1 MVRRCTG
8 GSVSRSARFLPARW
22 AIIGRA
28 AVISALVAGCTTV
41 GPDYQP
47 PQTAMP
53 DQWQQDLVR
62 GLPPGEF
69 DLRSWW
75 TSFNDP
81 VLTELITTANS
92 DNLGVREAVAR
103 ILEARARIG
112 IAAGEQLPGV
122 DAGGEITRERLSKG
136 VAEGF
141 DSSRRRT
148 STLYNTGLD
157 ASWEL
162 DLWGRIS
169 RSVESADASY
179 QAVLEDYR
187 DVVISLSAQVARAYV
202 DIRTLQARIAAAQ
215 GNAETQRKTLKLV
228 RDRKATGL
236 ASDLEVAQAELNLA
250 TTESLVPTLQAALQR
265 SIHDVGVLT
274 GRRPQALYPRFA
286 ATAPI
291 PQPAA
296 AITAGA
302 PADLLRRRPDI
313 RSAERQLAAQTAQI
327 GVATADLYPRFT
339 LSGFFALQKFGA
351 SNFFDSKNI
360 AYQFGPSVVW
370 NVFDGGRIRS
380 NIKAQDALTEQALVR
395 YEQTVLTALQEVE
408 DALVDY
414 AREIERRELL
424 ARSVTAARRSVQLVQ
439 NLYVTGLTDFQNVQ
453 DQERSLFQQEDALAQ
468 STGLV
473 TQNLIRIYRALG
485 GGWSP
490 EPDKKRQPSKRPAPQ
505 SVAARAPEPT
515 SAMPLPATAS
525 VVPLPAPAPRPKP

>member
-1 MVRRCTG
+1 
-8 GSVSRSARFLPARW
+8 
-22 AIIGRA
+22 
-28 AVISALVAGCTTV
+28 
-41 GPDYQP
+41 
-47 PQTAMP
+47 MP
-53 DQWQQDLVR
+53 DQWQQDLAR
-62 GLPPGEF
+62 GLPPGQV
-69 DLRSWW
+69 DLRTWW

-81 VLTELITTANS
+81 LLTELIGTANS
-92 DNLGVREAVAR
+92 DNLGVKEAVAR
-103 ILEARARIG
+103 ILEARARVG
-112 IAAGEQLPGV
+112 IASGEQLPGV

-136 VAEGF
+136 VAESF

-148 STLYNTGLD
+148 STLYNAGLD

-202 DIRTLQARIAAAQ
+202 EVRTLQARITATQ
-215 GNAETQRKTLKLV
+215 GNAETQRKTLRLV
-228 RDRKATGL
+228 RDRMQSGL

-265 SIHDVGVLT
+265 SIHGLGVLT

-286 ATAPI
+286 ASAPI

-296 AITAGA
+296 AITTGA

-313 RSAERQLAAQTAQI
+313 RGAERQLAAQTAQI
-327 GVATADLYPRFT
+327 GIATADLYPRFT

-351 SNFFDSKNI
+351 RSFFESGNI
-360 AYQFGPSVVW
+360 AYQFGPSMVW

-380 NIKAQDALTEQALVR
+380 NIKAQDALTEQAMLR
-395 YEQTVLTALQEVE
+395 YEQSVLNALQEVE

-414 AREIERRELL
+414 SREIERRELL
-424 ARSVTAARRSVQLVQ
+424 ARSVTAARRSVHLAQT
-439 NLYVTGLTDFQNVQ
+439 LYVTGLTDFQNVQ

-490 EPDKKRQPSKRPAPQ
+490 EPGKKREPSKRPAPQ
-505 SVAARAPEPT
+505 TVVARAPV
-515 SAMPLPATAS
+515 SAA
-525 VVPLPAPAPRPKP
+525 VVPLSAPHSIVPMPVPAPRSKP

>member
-1 MVRRCTG
+1 MVGQFTA
-8 GSVSRSARFLPARW
+8 GSVSRNARILPTRW
-22 AIIGRA
+22 AMIGRA
-28 AVISALVAGCTTV
+28 AAMSALLAGCTAV

-62 GLPPGEF
+62 GLPAGQV

-81 VLTELITTANS
+81 LLTELITTANS
-92 DNLGVREAVAR
+92 DNLGVKEAVAR
-103 ILEARARIG
+103 ILEARARVG
-112 IAAGEQLPGV
+112 IASGEQLPGV
-122 DAGGEITRERLSKG
+122 DAGGEITRDRLSKG

-141 DSSRRRT
+141 DQSRQRT

-187 DVVISLSAQVARAYV
+187 DVVISLSAQVARTYV
-202 DIRTLQARIAAAQ
+202 EIRTLQARIAAAQ
-215 GNAETQRKTLKLV
+215 ANAGTQRKTLKLV

-250 TTESLVPTLQAALQR
+250 TTESLVPALQAALQR
-265 SIHDVGVLT
+265 SIHALGVLT

-286 ATAPI
+286 ASAPI

-313 RSAERQLAAQTAQI
+313 RAAERQLAAQTAQI

-339 LSGFFALQKFGA
+339 LSGFLALQKFGA
-351 SNFFDSKNI
+351 RNFFESGNI
-360 AYQFGPSVVW
+360 AYQFGPSMVW

-380 NIKAQDALTEQALVR
+380 NIKAQDALTEQALLR
-395 YEQTVLTALQEVE
+395 YEQAVLRALQEVE

-414 AREIERRELL
+414 AREIERRDLL

-468 STGLV
+468 SAGLV

-490 EPDKKRQPSKRPAPQ
+490 EPDKKRQPSKLPPSSQ
-505 SVAARAPEPT
+505 TVVARAPLPT
-515 SAMPLPATAS
+515 A
-525 VVPLPAPAPRPKP
+525 VVPRPAPAPRRKP